1 MTNKTILMTSI
12 IAMTVI
18 FGITANYAFAAD
30 IEVQPVTVVDPDGEF
45 HAWQIT
51 GADAGSVL
59 LVTLCDPFLTFNP
72 VLIVQS
78 PSILKLNNDNFGCG
92 LPLESAVTYGPDE
105 VENGCWVTQSRT
117 FTFLGGGQYTL
128 TLDLQGSGAI
138 TPLGTVNSLN
148 NCPPEITAPPDVIVE
163 CNVFGGATGVELG
176 EPTVTDPDGND
187 LPPTNDAVEPFLLG
201 DTIVT
206 WSVEDSDGLSDSD
219 TQTVAV
225 EDNTLP
231 EITAPDGFMVI
242 ANTDGGW
249 SGDIGQATATDVC
262 SDVDIDNDAP
272 DVFPLGDTPVEWCAT
287 DDAGRENCDTQTI
300 NVKSSPTE
308 IDIKPGSDPNSIN
321 PLNRGVIPV
330 AILGSDTFDVA
341 DVDVTTL
348 AFGPDGAAPTH
359 KGGGHLAD
367 VNDDG
372 LTDLV
377 SHYRNQETGIAFGD
391 TEACIT
397 GETLDGTPFEGCD
410 DINTVPS

>member
-1 MTNKTILMTSI
+1 
-12 IAMTVI
+12 MTVI

-30 IEVQPVTVVDPDGEF
+30 NEVQSVTVVFESNGEF

-51 GADAGSVL
+51 GADAESVL
-59 LVTLCDPFLTFNP
+59 LVTLCDPSENFNP
-72 VLIVQS
+72 VLFVNS
-78 PSILKLNNDNFGCG
+78 PSIFKFSINDFGCG
-92 LPLESAVTYGPDE
+92 LPLESAVTYDPGE
-105 VENGCWVTQSRT
+105 VENGCWVTQSRSLN
-117 FTFLGGGQYTL
+117 FLGGQYTL

-138 TPLGTVNSLN
+138 TPLGTVNSLVD
-148 NCPPEITAPPDVIVE
+148 CPPEITAPLDVIVE

-187 LPPTNDAVEPFLLG
+187 LPPTNDVVEPFALG

-206 WSVEDSDGLSDSD
+206 WSVEDSEGASDSD
-219 TQTVAV
+219 TQTVTV
-225 EDNTLP
+225 EDTTAP
-231 EITAPDGFMVI
+231 EITAPDGFMAI

-272 DVFPLGDTPVEWCAT
+272 DVFPLGDTPVTWCAT
-287 DDAGRENCDTQTI
+287 DDKGNENCDTQTI
-300 NVKSSPTE
+300 NVKSTPTE

-348 AFGPDGAAPTH
+348 EFGPDGAAPTH

-397 GETLDGTPFEGCD
+397 GETLDGTPFEVCD

>member
-1 MTNKTILMTSI
+1 
-12 IAMTVI
+12 MTVI
-18 FGITANYAFAAD
+18 FGITANFAFAAD
-30 IEVQPVTVVDPDGEF
+30 NEVQPIIIVGPNGEF

-51 GADAGSVL
+51 GADAESVL

-72 VLIVQS
+72 ILFVNS
-78 PSILKLNNDNFGCG
+78 PSIFKFSNDNSGCG
-92 LPLESAVTYGPDE
+92 LPLESAITYGPGE
-105 VENGCWVTQSRT
+105 VENGCWVTQSRSFSGLT
-117 FTFLGGGQYTL
+117 TGRYTL
-128 TLDLQGSGAI
+128 TLDLQGSGVI
-138 TPLGTVNSLN
+138 TPLGTVTSLN
-148 NCPPEITAPPDVIVE
+148 NCPPEITAPSDVIVE

-206 WSVEDSDGLSDSD
+206 WSVEDSDGASDSD
-219 TQTVAV
+219 TQTVTV

-231 EITAPDGFMVI
+231 EITVPDGFMVI

-272 DVFPLGDTPVEWCAT
+272 DVFPLGDTPVIWCAT
-287 DDAGRENCDTQTI
+287 DDEGNKNCDTQTI
-300 NVKSSPTE
+300 NVKSPPTE

-359 KGGGHLAD
+359 K
-367 VNDDG
+367 DDG